1 MMQKY
6 LRFLRTQP
14 MPPSRL
20 AKTARYVPR
29 TSRQRCCLASRQKRC
44 SIGPAIRLRS
54 LQRACRKERRYY
66 ARDQGPLPWRS
77 SGRGSTRQLQSRKI
91 RAVVTLC
98 SETVNERAP
107 EITYRH
113 LPILDSRPISQH
125 RLHQVLNAIA
135 ESIRT
140 GSVLIHCA
148 AGASRTPTIAAAYL
162 HHIGWRAFPQA
173 LAYLAR
179 MRPEIGPS
187 PVLVESV
194 IRHPPPFVR
203 VR

>member
-1 MMQKY
+1 MFLEQVGRDVVWLRGKRGAPSDLLSDFDLCNDLVEKSDDITPVIKGLY
-6 LRFLRTQP
+6 LGDLQAAEA
-14 MPPSRL
+14 L
-20 AKTARYVPR
+20 AGCNP
-29 TSRQRCCLASRQKRC
+29 
-44 SIGPAIRLRS
+44 
-54 LQRACRKERRYY
+54 
-66 ARDQGPLPWRS
+66 
-77 SGRGSTRQLQSRKI
+77 RKI